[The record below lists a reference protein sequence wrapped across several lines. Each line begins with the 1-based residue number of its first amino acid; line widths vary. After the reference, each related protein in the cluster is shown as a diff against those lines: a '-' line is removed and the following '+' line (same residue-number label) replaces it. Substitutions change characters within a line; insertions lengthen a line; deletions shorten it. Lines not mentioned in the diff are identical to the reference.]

1 MVWCLVVG
9 GGSETASFVRRELAS
24 LSRAWHVDLEDVQVT
39 LSTRLRTSI
48 GRADA
53 PRGRVSIAVSATKH
67 RRLFREVLRHELAHV
82 AVVRLGVKGER
93 HHGPTWRRLL
103 LAVGITPRIRLPLP
117 GARRRP
123 PARRFR
129 HECAVC
135 DFVRVAK
142 RRVPAWRCADCVAA
156 GLPGLLTITEV
167 TS

>member
-1 MVWCLVVG
+1 MG

-24 LSRAWHVDLEDVQVT
+24 LSRAWNVDLKDVQVK
-39 LSTRLRTSI
+39 LSTRLRTSA

-53 PRGRVSIAVSATKH
+53 PRGRVSIALTATKT

-82 AVVRLGVKGER
+82 AVVRLGIKGER

-103 LAVGITPRIRLPLP
+103 LAVGCTPRLRLPLP
-117 GARRRP
+117 GVRRRP
-123 PARRFR
+123 PARLFR
-129 HECAVC
+129 HECQVC

-156 GLPGLLTITEV
+156 GLSGRLTITEV